1 MVSNINSGPLA
12 GIRVVE
18 LAGLGPASFTCMLL
32 ADMGATVTRVDR
44 ATAAD
49 FGAPVDPRYQLLNRG
64 RRSIA
69 VDLKSDEGVGI
80 VKGLVRNADALVE
93 GFRPGATE
101 RMGLGPDI
109 CLEINPRLV
118 YGRMTG
124 WGQHGPLAHAA
135 GHELNFTALT
145 GAIDSIGS
153 RGGPPVLPLNLIGD
167 FGGGALYLAFGIA
180 CALLETRSSGQ
191 GQVIDGAIVDGA
203 AHLMTGV
210 FGMMARNDWSRERG
224 DNLLSGGRPWYA
236 VYETRDHRYITLGA
250 VEKRFYRELLIK
262 TGLLRDEFLDRDDR
276 SMWPR
281 LAQALGD
288 VIRTRTQD
296 EWSQL
301 LQGTDVCF
309 APVLS
314 VDEAPEHPHMKA
326 RQVFVESHG
335 VVQPAPAPRFGRSKP
350 ALTLPPPLPGQHSRE
365 LLHELGYAPAQIE
378 DLFARGVVI

>member
-1 MVSNINSGPLA
+1 MSSPRDGGPLA
-12 GIRVVE
+12 GIKVVE

-32 ADMGATVTRVDR
+32 ADMGASVVRVDR

-69 VDLKSDEGVGI
+69 IDLKSDEGSGI
-80 VKGLVRNADALVE
+80 VKRLVGGADALVE

-101 RMGLGPDI
+101 RMGLGPDT
-109 CLEINPRLV
+109 CLAINPRLV

-124 WGQHGPLAHAA
+124 WGQDGPLAQSA

-145 GAIDSIGS
+145 GAIDAIGS

-180 CALLETRSSGQ
+180 CALLEARTSGK
-191 GQVIDGAIVDGA
+191 GQIIDGAIVDGA

-224 DNLLSGGRPWYA
+224 ENLLSGGRPWYA

-250 VEKRFYRELLIK
+250 VEKRFYRDMLIK

-281 LAQALGD
+281 LAEALGD
-288 VIRTRTQD
+288 VIRTRTMD
-296 EWSQL
+296 EWIEL

-314 VDEAPEHPHMKA
+314 VDEAPAHPHMKA
-326 RQVFVESHG
+326 REIFVKSHG
-335 VVQPAPAPRFGRSKP
+335 VVQPAPAPRFSRSKP
-350 ALTLPPPLPGQHSRE
+350 ALTLPPPVPGQHSRE
-365 LLHELGYAPAQIE
+365 LLHELGFAPAQIE
-378 DLFARGVVI
+378 GLFARGVVI